1 MSRIGVMMRSWSLN
15 RRRIAGARCTVSRKK
30 ARTVFSVVPGTI
42 ILSCTVRTS
51 LPCFNFTENSIK
63 YSFNF
68 CLPFL
73 DSHQNL
79 CKMAKETIAIHLHRG
94 TTLAQLYQ
102 APATGHQ
109 VAAVLIEEVGPL
121 LFT

>member
-1 MSRIGVMMRSWSLN
+1 
-15 RRRIAGARCTVSRKK
+15 
-30 ARTVFSVVPGTI
+30 
-42 ILSCTVRTS
+42 
-51 LPCFNFTENSIK
+51 
-63 YSFNF
+63 
-68 CLPFL
+68 
-73 DSHQNL
+73 
-79 CKMAKETIAIHLHRG
+79 MAKETIAIHLHRG